1 MMTFHTLQNYSRL
14 MVLIVG
20 VLLGA
25 TRATAEGNGQAKGV
39 SADSSRQAVSAHSD
53 TTAEAEFG
61 FGEMSVAGLTL
72 NELSLYGYFATRF
85 EKTFSEP
92 GLENGRVVKANAPAE
107 FIYPSFNL
115 LLQHQMTNKF
125 KAFINLNGAGGD
137 VVDLRNFWGEY
148 AASAAFNIRMGK
160 IYRKF
165 GLYNE
170 ILDAVPTYY
179 GIEPPE
185 LFDGDHLM
193 ISRTTAFML
202 YGSVGSGSGIF
213 NYSVSTDNGEG
224 GAAEG
229 VVPLGYDLNYK
240 FVGGDF
246 TVGIS
251 GYTSGGATTS
261 DIGVGEGSPKSGVL
275 PWMAADEF
283 SVLGGYFEAKTGKVT
298 LQTEYWRASH
308 DAQRDPDAVVE
319 MINGGKP
326 NAAQRARFLK
336 APSATVEANNVNV
349 RANYDITTWYV
360 RAGLSQETRMGEF
373 APYVQWDY
381 YSNPETIAKKT
392 FGGDNEAGV
401 ADDGIFSKSTVGLV
415 FRPTPQVA
423 AKLDQS
429 FHFYKFNGE
438 DVNYWEVRFDVS
450 LLFGQVF

>member
-1 MMTFHTLQNYSRL
+1 MVTFHTLQNYLR
-14 MVLIVG
+14 
-20 VLLGA
+20 VLLISAGLLFGVTQVA
-25 TRATAEGNGQAKGV
+25 AKSEGQGKGT
-39 SADSSRQAVSAHSD
+39 SADSSRQAVSATTD
-53 TTAEAEFG
+53 TTTEAEFG
-61 FGEMSVAGLTL
+61 FGEMSVTGLTL
-72 NELSLYGYFATRF
+72 NDLSIYGYFATRF
-85 EKTFSEP
+85 EKTFAEP
-92 GLENGRVVKANAPAE
+92 GLDAGRIVKADAPAE

-115 LLQHQMTNKF
+115 LLQHQMTEKF
-125 KAFINLNGAGGD
+125 KAFINLNGAGGGT
-137 VVDLRNFWGEY
+137 VDLRNFWGEY

-229 VVPLGYDLNYK
+229 VIPLGYDLNYK
-240 FVGGDF
+240 FGGGDF
-246 TVGIS
+246 TVGMS

-261 DIGVGEGSPKSGVL
+261 DVGVGEGAPKSGVL

-283 SVLGGYFEAKTGKVT
+283 SVLGGYFEARTGKVT
-298 LQTEYWRASH
+298 LQTEYWRSSH
-308 DAQRDPDAVVE
+308 EAERDPEAVVA

-336 APSATVEANNVNV
+336 APSATTEASNVNV
-349 RANYDITTWYV
+349 QANYDITTWYV

-373 APYVQWDY
+373 GPYVQWDY

-401 ADDGIFSKSTVGLV
+401 ADDGVFNKSTVGVV

-438 DVNYWEVRFDVS
+438 NVNYWEIRFDVS

>member
-1 MMTFHTLQNYSRL
+1 MISIRSMQCRFGF
-14 MVLIVG
+14 M
-20 VLLGA
+20 LLAFVMLADMLNGA
-25 TRATAEGNGQAKGV
+25 LAGTGGLTSASADSTRQHVTV
-39 SADSSRQAVSAHSD
+39 SAD
-53 TTAEAEFG
+53 TTTDEDLG

-72 NELSLYGYFATRF
+72 NDLSLYGYFATRF
-85 EKTFSEP
+85 EKTFAEP
-92 GLENGRVVKANAPAE
+92 GLEGNSIVKTDAPAE
-107 FIYPSFNL
+107 FLYPSFNL
-115 LLQHQMTNKF
+115 LLQHQITNKF
-125 KAFINLNGAGGD
+125 KAFVNLNGAGGE

-202 YGSVGSGSGIF
+202 YGSFGSGSGIF

-229 VVPLGYDLNYK
+229 LIPIGYDFNYK
-240 FVGGDF
+240 FGGGDY

-283 SVLGGYFEAKTGKVT
+283 SVLGGYFEAKAGKVT

-308 DAQRDPDAVVE
+308 DAQRDPDAVVA

-326 NAAQRARFLK
+326 NAAQRTRFLK
-336 APSATVEANNVNV
+336 TPSAAVEASNVSL
-349 RANYDITTWYV
+349 AAHYDIKTWYV
-360 RAGLSQETRMGEF
+360 RAGLAQETRMGEF

-401 ADDGIFSKSTVGLV
+401 ADDGVFNKSTVGLV

-438 DVNYWEVRFDVS
+438 DVNYWEIRFDVS

>member
-1 MMTFHTLQNYSRL
+1 MRKVHAMRKYFGVTLAS
-14 MVLIVG
+14 I
-20 VLLGA
+20 LLLAGGMNA
-25 TRATAEGNGQAKGV
+25 FAVSNGKTTNAN
-39 SADSSRQAVSAHSD
+39 ADSSRAAVAIAAQD
-53 TTAEAEFG
+53 TTEDEFG

-92 GLENGRVVKANAPAE
+92 GLEGNAIVKADAPAE
-107 FIYPSFNL
+107 FLYPSFNL
-115 LLQHQMTNKF
+115 LLQHQINDKF
-125 KAFINLNGAGGD
+125 KAFINLNGAGGGA
-137 VVDLRNFWGEY
+137 VDLRNFWGEY
-148 AASAAFNIRMGK
+148 AISAAFNLRMGK

-185 LFDGDHLM
+185 LFDADHLM

-202 YGSVGSGSGIF
+202 YGSFNAASGIF

-224 GAAEG
+224 DPAED
-229 VVPLGYDLNYK
+229 VIPLGYDLNYK
-240 FVGGDF
+240 FRGGDY
-246 TVGIS
+246 TLGLS
-251 GYTSGGATTS
+251 GYTSGGVTTS
-261 DIGVGEGSPKSGVL
+261 DVGVGEGSPKSGVL
-275 PWMAADEF
+275 PWMAGDEF
-283 SVLGGYFEAKTGKVT
+283 SVIGGYFEAKTGKLT
-298 LQTEYWRASH
+298 LQTEYWRSSH
-308 DAQRDPDAVVE
+308 EAQRDPDAVVD
-319 MINGGKP
+319 MIAGGKP

-336 APSATVEANNVNV
+336 NPGAAVDAGNVNV
-349 RANYDITTWYV
+349 NAKYDLKTWYV
-360 RAGLSQETRMGEF
+360 RAGLSQETRAGEF

-381 YSNPETIAKKT
+381 YSNPETIAKKK

-401 ADDGIFSKSTVGLV
+401 ADDGVFNKSTIGLV

-438 DVNYWEVRFDVS
+438 DVNYWEIRFDVS

>member
-1 MMTFHTLQNYSRL
+1 MGLLRTLRKSLSFVLAGSALLMGGARAGHTAS
-14 MVLIVG
+14 
-20 VLLGA
+20 
-25 TRATAEGNGQAKGV
+25 V
-39 SADSSRQAVSAHSD
+39 SADSSRQAAPD
-53 TTAEAEFG
+53 TTSDAG
-61 FGEMSVAGLTL
+61 LDFGEMSVAGLTL
-72 NELSLYGYFATRF
+72 NDLSLYGYFATRF
-85 EKTFSEP
+85 EKVFAEP
-92 GLENGRVVKANAPAE
+92 GLEGNNIVKAAAPAE
-107 FIYPSFNL
+107 FIYTSFNL
-115 LLQHQMTNKF
+115 LLQHQITDKF
-125 KAFINLNGAGGD
+125 KSFVNLNGAGGGA
-137 VVDLRNFWGEY
+137 VDLRNFWGEY
-148 AASAAFNIRMGK
+148 AASAAFNVRMGK

-185 LFDGDHLM
+185 LFDGDHLL

-202 YGSVGSGSGIF
+202 YGSAGAGAGIL

-224 GAAEG
+224 GPAKG
-229 VVPLGYDLNYK
+229 VIPIGYDLNYK
-240 FVGGDF
+240 FGGGDY

-275 PWMAADEF
+275 PWMASDEF
-283 SVLGGYFEAKTGKVT
+283 SVLGGYVEAKTGKLT

-308 DAQRDPDAVVE
+308 EAQRDPGAVVE

-326 NAAQRARFLK
+326 NAAQLARFLK
-336 APSATVEANNVNV
+336 NVSAGVSPENV
-349 RANYDITTWYV
+349 ALSAKYDITTWYV
-360 RAGLSQETRMGEF
+360 RAGLSHETRAGEF

-381 YSNPETIAKKT
+381 YSNPETIAKKK
-392 FGGDNEAGV
+392 FGGDNEAGA
-401 ADDGIFSKSTVGLV
+401 ADDGVFNKSTVGLA
-415 FRPTPQVA
+415 FRPIPQVA

-438 DVNYWEVRFDVS
+438 NVNYWEIRFDVS